1 MGGSRICA
9 CRAAAFGAA
18 RWKVCSN
25 ITRAS
30 PSWRGTLM
38 LTVAHRTC
46 SHFRARPATHHTHF
60 HRSMLLLADEL
71 SVAADATTHEDERGC
86 EAAAR
91 DIELVGRRRA
101 PAHKAGRVQLAARL
115 LKHSKARRSLQAG
128 GAHRA
133 SACWAR
139 EKGCRC
145 TKWEQMTRLYGP
157 RRLIVYGLH
166 GPTACSQQYSE
177 NSRLTFPF
185 SS

>member
-1 MGGSRICA
+1 MGGSHICA
-9 CRAAAFGAA
+9 CRAADFGAA
-18 RWKVCSN
+18 RSKVCSN

-46 SHFRARPATHHTHF
+46 SHFRARPATHRAHF
-60 HRSMLLLADEL
+60 CRSMLLLADEL

-115 LKHSKARRSLQAG
+115 LQHSKARRSLQAG

-133 SACWAR
+133 CARWAR
-139 EKGCRC
+139 ERGCGC
-145 TKWEQMTRLYGP
+145 TKVARRARLCGP
-157 RRLIVYGLH
+157 RRLIVY
-166 GPTACSQQYSE
+166 PAACPNYF
-177 NSRLTFPF
+177 LAAVL
-185 SS
+185 